1 MITVTVVGNNPDRE
15 RIAGLILTAMLG
27 GRYTVQRFREG
38 TAPPDSMPGMG
49 VEFVALGERE
59 RRAIEAFVRHREP
72 VFFDPD

>member
-38 TAPPDSMPGMG
+38 TAPPDSG
-49 VEFVALGERE
+49 
-59 RRAIEAFVRHREP
+59 IQSDVRILEQLPPSP
-72 VFFDPD
+72 VTG